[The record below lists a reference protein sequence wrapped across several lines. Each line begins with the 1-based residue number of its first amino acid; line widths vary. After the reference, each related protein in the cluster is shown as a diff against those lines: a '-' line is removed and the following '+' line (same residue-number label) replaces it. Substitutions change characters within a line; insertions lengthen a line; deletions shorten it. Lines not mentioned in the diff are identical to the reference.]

1 MVINAYFPSFITAK
15 SIVDV
20 QRQEIITHGVHTVSM
35 IKERCIVGT
44 GIIANMMT
52 TESPVISF
60 SRALK
65 HDPSL

>member
-1 MVINAYFPSFITAK
+1 MVINAYFPSFITVK

-20 QRQEIITHGVHTVSM
+20 QRQEIITHGVHTASM

-44 GIIANMMT
+44 GTIANT
-52 TESPVISF
+52 IKSPVISF